1 MNLVYGLMSKN
12 ERASVSVNFGLI
24 QRLSASDPSTK
35 DDSLS
40 LNCKGQARPASKLAR
55 RYQDQGTLAQG
66 HSRPETV
73 VFKTLDV
80 SLPDVIGN
88 KQAHVTGNH
97 DM

>member
-40 LNCKGQARPASKLAR
+40 LNCKGQARSASKLAR
-55 RYQDQGTLAQG
+55 RHQEYSKLA
-66 HSRPETV
+66 
-73 VFKTLDV
+73 F
-80 SLPDVIGN
+80 VI
-88 KQAHVTGNH
+88 KA
-97 DM
+97 